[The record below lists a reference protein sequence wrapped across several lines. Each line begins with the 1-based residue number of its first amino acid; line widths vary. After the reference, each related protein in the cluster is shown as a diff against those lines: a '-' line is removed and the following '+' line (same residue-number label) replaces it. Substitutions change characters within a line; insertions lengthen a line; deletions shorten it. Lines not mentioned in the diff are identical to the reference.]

1 MLGGHWPKF
10 YAIAAISLVTA
21 TPPRAGSAG
30 VTVALPPGWH
40 ATKPVQGFVT
50 NPLTRIAVSSGPIGP
65 RSTGACDAQIADYRI
80 RPEAVAIV
88 VVEWTK
94 RIGGMKIGD
103 ALRRPHGF
111 TAGNL
116 VIHRP
121 PIIECWPGA
130 GGSIEFSARGHT
142 FAAYVLL
149 GTKAPAQLAARARAV
164 LDTLR
169 IAPR

>member
-10 YAIAAISLVTA
+10 YAIAATSLVVA
-21 TPPRAGSAG
+21 APPRAGSAG

-40 ATKPVQGFVT
+40 ASKPVQGFVT
-50 NPLTRIAVSSGPIGP
+50 NPLTRLAVSSGSIAL
-65 RSTGACDAQIADYRI
+65 RSTPACDAQVADYRI

-94 RIGGMKIGD
+94 RIGGLKIGD
-103 ALRRPHGF
+103 APPRPRRF
-111 TAGNL
+111 TAENL

-130 GGSIEFSARGHT
+130 GGSIEFSARGRI